1 MSTIINQTAPDQGR
15 AMCGGSEGAISAPW
29 GERKMNIATETLRV
43 NLMPEHDFRTAS
55 LTIGK
60 PEMD

>member
-1 MSTIINQTAPDQGR
+1 
-15 AMCGGSEGAISAPW
+15 MCGGSEGAISAPW
-29 GERKMNIATETLRV
+29 GERKMNIATETLRG

-60 PEMD
+60 PEMN